1 MKTAMQEL
9 IEFVN
14 TRCLNGDFVLEKANE
29 LLEKEKEQI
38 IDAHLDGMY
47 KLANALNE
55 FVAIKNTMLQIQKI
69 KIGIEKHDN
78 GEEYYNQT
86 YNQKIPELLYK
97 DGTPMRKVKLGKE
110 AQELLDEIDN
120 EKKGDLVR
128 LLRWVLKHYSTGTDI
143 EGFFMWENP
152 IGEEFDSIQV
162 VDHYLNQNK

>member
-1 MKTAMQEL
+1 MTEL
-9 IEFVN
+9 IDELKKISTAVSKENNLDMVAAFN
-14 TRCLNGDFVLEKANE
+14 YAIDLARLNIK
-29 LLEKEKEQI
+29 KEKEQI
-38 IDAHLDGMY
+38 IN
-47 KLANALNE
+47 ANR
-55 FVAIKNTMLQIQKI
+55 
-69 KIGIEKHDN
+69 N
-78 GEEYYNQT
+78 GVDMVINKENFITGEDYYNQT

-143 EGFFMWENP
+143 DGFFMWENP
-152 IGEEFDSIQV
+152 MGKEFDSMQV

>member
-1 MKTAMQEL
+1 MKTAIQQLVDIM
-9 IEFVN
+9 
-14 TRCLNGDFVLEKANE
+14 NE
-29 LLEKEKEQI
+29 DQVSFTEWFQDNYQMYIEKEKEQI
-38 IDAHLDGMY
+38 IDAH
-47 KLANALNE
+47 
-55 FVAIKNTMLQIQKI
+55 
-69 KIGIEKHDN
+69 IEGQRVFDN
-78 GEEYYNQT
+78 YQHTQWTNDQAEEYYNKT

-143 EGFFMWENP
+143 DGFFMWENP
-152 IGEEFDSIQV
+152 MGKEFDSIQV